1 MTYKEYA
8 DKAYKI
14 IEAIKNGNYEE
25 DLDAPNYVE
34 EYEHEGKLFLIVVDR
49 SGIKSSP
56 YSGMGFYTVCGED
69 FDVTFE
75 LYDEHEFQSD
85 FFDQAK
91 NLEGDPD
98 GIDVEQIIKSVKDAL
113 STLFPDFSSVDGQAA
128 AYAKA
133 MGIERD
139 YEAHWY
145 EDENSHWKEF
155 IGEDEDYEDEEYEE
169 QD

>member
-8 DKAYKI
+8 DKANKI
-14 IEAIKNGNYEE
+14 IESIRNGNYQE
-25 DLDAPNYVE
+25 DLDAPDYVE
-34 EYEHEGKLFLIVVDR
+34 EYEHEGKLELIVVDR
-49 SGIKSSP
+49 ICP
-56 YSGMGFYTVCGED
+56 YNGMGFYTVCDEK

-75 LYDEHEFQSD
+75 LFDEHEFQSE
-85 FFDQAK
+85 FFDQAN
-91 NLEGDPD
+91 NLEGDPA
-98 GIDVEQIIKSVKDAL
+98 GIDVKQIIKNVKDAL

-139 YEAHWY
+139 YEAYWY

-155 IGEDEDYEDEEYEE
+155 IGEDEED
-169 QD
+169 